1 MENKNIKISL
11 GKYEIDVENALS
23 KYKIENVAQ
32 RIYEKDYTVW
42 SDKPDEVTNRLDW
55 LISPQ
60 ETLSHL
66 EEIMEFVED
75 IKSAGFTH
83 ALLLGMGGSS
93 LAPEVFRL
101 SFGVKDGFLDLEV
114 LDSTDPGAVLK
125 YANKLDPAKTL
136 YIVSTKSGGTIETL
150 SFFKYFFTHCTNTL
164 GDKAGKHF
172 VAITDPGSKLEE
184 MATEL
189 NFRKIFVNNPNIGGR
204 YSVLS
209 FFGTVPAA
217 LVGVDLEKLL
227 NNASAI
233 AEESKNAKSPSGDI
247 GVIMAVLSQLGR
259 DKLTFVYSKKVESFG
274 TWVEQLIAESTGKD
288 GVGILPVEG
297 ESLESPEFY
306 NNDRV
311 FIYSHF
317 NNENEHAMRI
327 EALKAAGH
335 PVIEI
340 ILDDVYDLSNE
351 FFRWEFATAVSG
363 WKLGIQPFD
372 QPNVESAKIEAK
384 AMINSYFEKGEL
396 PKLEAAIDEDG
407 IKLYGNTQETK
418 LADAV
423 DKFLSL
429 LDNKTEYNYV
439 AVMAYVTPT
448 KEIIEPLCEL
458 RTRIQKKYKTA
469 VTVGYGPRFL
479 HSTGQLHKGDAGKG
493 LFIQF
498 TESISENANIPKEP
512 GSSESNFTFGT
523 LKTAQLLGDRQA
535 LLNNNRKVITIDL
548 GDNTMKNLKELI
560 KLM

>member
-11 GKYEIDVENALS
+11 GSYETEVENALS
-23 KYKIENVAQ
+23 KYENENVAQ

-42 SDKPDEVTNRLDW
+42 SDKPEEVSNRLDW
-55 LISPQ
+55 LISSQ

-66 EEIMEFVED
+66 DEIMAFVED
-75 IKSAGFTH
+75 VKLAGFTH

-93 LAPEVFRL
+93 LAPEVFRM
-101 SFGVKDGFLDLEV
+101 SFGVKEGYLDLEV
-114 LDSTDPGAVLK
+114 LDSTDPGAVLE
-125 YANKLDPAKTL
+125 YTNKFDPSKTL

-164 GDKAGKHF
+164 GDNAGKHF

-233 AEESKNAKSPSGDI
+233 AEESKNTKSPSGDI

-259 DKLTFVYSKKVESFG
+259 DKLTFVYSKEVKSFG

-297 ESLESPEFY
+297 ESLETPEFY
-306 NNDRV
+306 SNDRV
-311 FIYSHF
+311 FVYTHF
-317 NNENEHAMRI
+317 NNENKHSEKI

-340 ILDDVYDLSNE
+340 ILDDVYDLGNE

-363 WKLGIQPFD
+363 WRLGIQPFD

-396 PKLEAAIDEDG
+396 PKLEAAIDEGG
-407 IKLYGNTQETK
+407 IKLYGDTQESK

-423 DKFLSL
+423 DKFLAL

-439 AVMAYVTPT
+439 AIMAYVTPT
-448 KEIIEPLCEL
+448 KEIIEPLYEL

-498 TESISENANIPKEP
+498 TESMPENANIPNEP
-512 GSSESNFTFGT
+512 GSSKSNFTFGT

-548 GDNTMKNLKELI
+548 GINTVQNLEVVTS
-560 KLM
+560 MV